1 MPGSST
7 LAFSEPEDFEAAL
20 RAEGCHGLWMT
31 GRGRFRARLS
41 RVALHCLRLAT
52 AEEHLSRIAFM
63 AVPADMVMMSF
74 PVGSDTGPVYGGIG
88 MRPGEIMTLGPGQ
101 HVHTRTDGPC
111 RWGAIWLPVKE
122 LVQYGSALTGAPFTV
137 PPFTQCWRPPQAA
150 GKDLH
155 RLHAAATRMAEIHP
169 QALVDAEAAHGL
181 EQQLIHA
188 VVECLSEGLGG
199 EGNAAA
205 RRHQDMMVGF
215 EHLLQA
221 HPDRNVRMTELC
233 AALGVSNGLLRRV
246 CAEHLGMSPTGYDRL
261 RRMSLVRRTLQHGNE
276 PAAHVSEVA
285 RRYGFGQPG
294 RFALEYRVLF
304 GELPSTTLHR
314 GSGREIVN
322 FALHRTCERA

>member
-7 LAFSEPEDFEAAL
+7 LVFSEPEDFEDAL
-20 RAEGCHGLWMT
+20 RAEGCLGLWIT
-31 GRGRFRARLS
+31 GRGQFRKRLT
-41 RVALHCLRLAT
+41 RVALHGLRLST
-52 AEEHLSRIAFM
+52 VEEQLSRIAFM
-63 AVPADMVMMSF
+63 AVPANMVMVSF
-74 PVGSDTGPVYGGIG
+74 PIGTGTGPICGGI
-88 MRPGEIMTLGPGQ
+88 RVRAGEIITLGPGQ
-101 HVHTRTDGPC
+101 YVHARTDGPC
-111 RWGAIWLPVKE
+111 RWGSIWVPVE
-122 LVQYGSALTGAPFTV
+122 VLVQYASALTGAPFTA

-155 RLHAAATRMAEIHP
+155 RLHAGATRMAEIHP

-188 VVECLSEGLGG
+188 VVECLSEASGD
-199 EGNAAA
+199 EGTAAA

-233 AALGVSNGLLRRV
+233 AALGVSDRLLRSV

-261 RRMSLVRRTLQHGNE
+261 RRMSLVHRALRHGNE
-276 PAAHVSEVA
+276 PAARISEVA
-285 RRYGFGQPG
+285 RRYGFGNPG
-294 RFALEYRVLF
+294 RFAVEYRILF

-314 GSGREIVN
+314 DTGREIMN